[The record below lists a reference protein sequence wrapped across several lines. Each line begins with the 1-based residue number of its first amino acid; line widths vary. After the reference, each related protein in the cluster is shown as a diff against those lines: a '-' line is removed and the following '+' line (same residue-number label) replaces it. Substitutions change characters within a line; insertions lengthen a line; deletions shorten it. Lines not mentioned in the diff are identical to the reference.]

1 MAAAKN
7 SASRKTRSK
16 EEGIHMAEKYPLRV
30 FKLPGDFLCGK
41 MYTAYFLPYLP
52 PFHIRPAAGHCTQAP
67 SSPT

>member
-7 SASRKTRSK
+7 SASRKTRPG
-16 EEGIHMAEKYPLRV
+16 EEDIHMAEKYPLRV

-41 MYTAYFLPYLP
+41 MYTAYFLFLLLYLP
-52 PFHIRPAAGHCTQAP
+52 HCTQAP